1 MTALAAGV
9 ESRMEAMRAADAL
22 MAAHPGA
29 VIVLAELRG
38 DRVGFWA
45 HVPGAWRL
53 GDADEVRAWLE
64 AEAPAAAAAR
74 ARP

>member
-22 MAAHPGA
+22 MAEHPGA
-29 VIVLAELRG
+29 VIVPAELRR
-38 DRVGFWA
+38 DRVGLWA
-45 HVPGAWRL
+45 HVPRAWRL
-53 GDADEVRAWLE
+53 GDADEVRAWL
-64 AEAPAAAAAR
+64 AEAPVATVAQ